1 MDDRRSTIDEIMTN
15 QQLAIQ
21 FFLQLTCILLV
32 CRLVGRVMPLIGQP
46 KVIGEMIAGIL
57 LGPSLLGLLAPS
69 IHSAL
74 FPPLS
79 LQVMAVVSQLGLVLY
94 MFVVGTHLHT
104 DFIRQ
109 GLRGA
114 MAISLAG
121 VVVPFV
127 LGASLATALY
137 GDGRF
142 FAPSVSSWQSMVYLG
157 AAMSVTAFP
166 VLARIIHE
174 RGISGTALGTLAL
187 AAGATDDAIAWCL
200 LAIVLTSFN
209 QNVGI
214 AASAIAGGALY
225 AVLVLGVL
233 RPQLAKLQSVAER
246 EGNFSTGSLALVLG
260 LLMAGAWFTDAIGI
274 HAVFGAFIMGVA
286 MPRGIVTKELARQI
300 EPLATTLLI
309 PLFFVY
315 SGLSTRIS
323 LLGASGLLFI
333 AIVVVVVA
341 SVGKGVACWAAARL
355 TGRSNREALAI
366 GALMNARGLMELII
380 LNIGLERGLI
390 TPTLFTVMVTMT
402 IVTTLA
408 AGPLFDWAWRRRP
421 SSIVAGSQEKGS
433 HPPPFPARSTIVP
446 PRD

>member
-1 MDDRRSTIDEIMTN
+1 MTN

-32 CRLVGRVMPLIGQP
+32 CRIVGRLMPLIRQP
-46 KVIGEMIAGIL
+46 RVIGEMIAGIL

-74 FPPLS
+74 FPALS
-79 LQVMAVVSQLGLVLY
+79 LGVMSVVSQLGLVLY

-109 GLRGA
+109 AFRGA

-121 VVVPFV
+121 IVVPFV
-127 LGASLATALY
+127 LGAGLGVILY
-137 GDGRF
+137 EDGRF
-142 FAPSVSSWQSMVYLG
+142 FGPAVSTWQSMVYLG

-200 LAIVLTSFN
+200 LAIVLASFN
-209 QNVGI
+209 QNFGMAV
-214 AASAIAGGALY
+214 SAIAGGALY
-225 AVLVLGVL
+225 AVLVLAAL
-233 RPQLAKLQSVAER
+233 RPQLTKLRSAAER
-246 EGNFSTGSLALVLG
+246 EGNLSAGNLALVLA

-300 EPLATTLLI
+300 EPLAATLLI

-323 LLGASGLLFI
+323 LIGATGLLLI
-333 AIVVVVVA
+333 AITVVAVA

-366 GALMNARGLMELII
+366 GALMNARGLMELIM

-402 IVTTLA
+402 IGTTLA
-408 AGPLFDWAWRRRP
+408 AGPLFDWAWRRQASAPEVTAHVR
-421 SSIVAGSQEKGS
+421 A
-433 HPPPFPARSTIVP
+433 
-446 PRD
+446 